1 METRVKKYSEYRNK
15 AMSNGTTGSKT
26 SQDAAKNI
34 NPNYTH
40 TGSFTVTDFGAKAEE
55 LEQEMLIKEKKERI
69 HNYHKYGYIAFGIT
83 AVIAI
88 IVILAIKLFS

>member
-15 AMSNGTTGSKT
+15 AMSRDSIESKT

-40 TGSFTVTDFGAKAEE
+40 TGSFTISDFGVKSEE
-55 LEQEMLIKEKKERI
+55 IEREAREKERKEKI
-69 HNYHKYGYIAFGIT
+69 HNYHKYGCIAFAIT
-83 AVIAI
+83 SV
-88 IVILAIKLFS
+88 IVIIIMLAIYLFG